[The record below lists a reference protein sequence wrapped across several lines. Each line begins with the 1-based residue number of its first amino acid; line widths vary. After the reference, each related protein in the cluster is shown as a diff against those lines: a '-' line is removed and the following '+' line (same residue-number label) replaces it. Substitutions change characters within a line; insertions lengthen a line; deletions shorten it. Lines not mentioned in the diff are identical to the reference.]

1 MTDKPI
7 NYAYLYGNLQGVL
20 QALPYTLAMHGS
32 IKLDSVSVNAVR
44 ILAEEAMERAKKLE
58 REYTTGSVLS

>member
-7 NYAYLYGNLQGVL
+7 NYAYLYGSLQGFL
-20 QALPYTLAMHGS
+20 QTLPYTLAVHGA
-32 IKLDSVSVNAVR
+32 IKLDPVSVNAVR

-58 REYTTGSVLS
+58 REFTTGSVLS